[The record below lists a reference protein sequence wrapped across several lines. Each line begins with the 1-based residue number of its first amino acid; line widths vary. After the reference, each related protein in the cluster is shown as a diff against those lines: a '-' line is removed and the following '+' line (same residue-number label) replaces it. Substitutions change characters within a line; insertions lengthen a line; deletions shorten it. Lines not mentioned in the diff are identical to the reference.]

1 MRTYL
6 LLGLALFGLLVS
18 NGVYAQS
25 TGMADKV
32 YTSEGYPYKNLI
44 MKAKRVELIYSE
56 EGSTTTCR
64 VKVHSANKVL
74 ESDNV
79 NVSRQDFNNA
89 PVTQCL
95 ARKTAKAFLGQL

>member
-1 MRTYL
+1 MKAYL
-6 LLGLALFGLLVS
+6 LRVFVLIGLLVS

-25 TGMADKV
+25 TVMADKV

-44 MKAKRVELIYSE
+44 MKAERVELIYSE

-64 VKVHSANKVL
+64 VKVHSNNQVL
-74 ESDNV
+74 ESK
-79 NVSRQDFNNA
+79 NVSVSQQDFSNA
-89 PVTQCL
+89 PITQCL